1 VKRQAITRLATP
13 SIAESIPNPISAI
26 EPAMMPALT
35 ATAPSTP
42 IHARLSQESTF
53 ARPAARSHS
62 GARFA
67 PRRGGL
73 SRWRFR

>member
-1 VKRQAITRLATP
+1 MKRQAITRLATP

-53 ARPAARSHS
+53 ARLAARSHTGLGS
-62 GARFA
+62 LLAAGA
-67 PRRGGL
+67 
-73 SRWRFR
+73 RWRFR